1 MSSKLNSFF
10 SGQGPKPAPPQ
21 ITEFLQNDLVAPDEV
36 KFRDNTTWQLNLPCR
51 ATGSNKLSW
60 EWNHNDNIIN
70 PNKFQFDDD
79 WQLSQDGTLKAKGLS
94 IWDSGTYQCFVT
106 DIVTGVKTFSRKLR
120 IAVTGKIHK
129 NRRNKSVLLFL
140 YTFFIITFRYLG
152 IFGRKTDWQFL
163 LVELVLQVS
172 KS

>member
-1 MSSKLNSFF
+1 MSSKLSSFF
-10 SGQGPKPAPPQ
+10 SGQGSKPAPPQ
-21 ITEFLQNDLVAPDEV
+21 ITEFSQNDLVAPDEV
-36 KFRDNTTWQLNLPCR
+36 KFRDNVNWQLNLPCR

-60 EWNHNDNIIN
+60 EWWHNDRKIE
-70 PNKFQFDDD
+70 PRKFESNN
-79 WQLSQDGTLKAKGLS
+79 WQLSQDGTLSAKGLS
-94 IWDSGTYQCFVT
+94 ISDSGTYQCFVT
-106 DIVTGVKTFSRKLR
+106 DTVTGVKTFSRKLR
-120 IAVTGKIHK
+120 VAVTGKIHK

-163 LVELVLQVS
+163 LLELVLQVS